1 MIMITSQIFA
11 GTIYYVDATN
21 GSDYN
26 PGTEIYPW
34 KTIQKAANTMI
45 AGDKVIVRTGTYDER
60 ITGNT
65 SGNRGSLI
73 TFQVNS
79 GDIVNCYGFTLTG
92 DYIKNAATRSGVVFY
107 KKINNKIKRNKNVL

>member
-1 MIMITSQIFA
+1 MITSQIFA
-11 GTIYYVDATN
+11 GTVYYVDDAN

-92 DYIKNAATRSGVVFY
+92 DYIKNAAPRSGVVFY
-107 KKINNKIKRNKNVL
+107 KKIITK